1 MAFFGENLGKINVLE
16 RQFLLVML
24 RYATNS

>member
-1 MAFFGENLGKINVLE
+1 MAFFGENLGKTNVLE